1 LRRIYVKPPPT
12 VFRVSLASSP
22 KNIQKVETFLQKVA
36 HNVHLDEIQM
46 HKLMVS
52 LTEAVNN
59 AIVHGN
65 KSDPAKRVSI
75 KCEVLPGWLL
85 FEVLDEG
92 PGFKPERVKNPLSKR
107 NLLRE
112 SGRGIF
118 LMRTLMDKVEFD
130 ATGEGMLV
138 RLWLD
143 VAKGR

>member
-1 LRRIYVKPPPT
+1 MVYRLTI
-12 VFRVSLASSP
+12 ASSP
-22 KNIQKVETFLQKVA
+22 KNIQKVETFLKKINQS
-36 HNVHLDEIQM
+36 VHLDEIQM

-65 KSDPAKRVSI
+65 KSDDTKKVTL
-75 KCEVLPGWLL
+75 KCEVLPGWLML
-85 FEVLDEG
+85 EVLDEG
-92 PGFKPERVKNPLSKR
+92 AGFKPDKVKNPLSKR

-130 ATGEGMLV
+130 ATREGMLV

-143 VAKGR
+143 FGKG